1 MIKRSLLLSLLLAT
15 GSIQVQA
22 ETGSQPDL
30 AKAKQ
35 IAETVC
41 AGCHSADGNSQLSA
55 NPKLAGQHPE
65 YLYKQLSNFSSVDGK
80 APERVNAVMNGM
92 VAMLS
97 TDEDKKAM
105 AAYFASQQLK
115 PESAKNNDTIVL
127 GQQLWRAGDASKG
140 LPACAGC
147 HGPAGAG
154 LPVQDP
160 RLSGQFAEYIEA
172 QLKLFRSGERA
183 NDPAKMMRMIAIKMT
198 DPEIKAVSDY
208 AAGLR

>member
-1 MIKRSLLLSLLLAT
+1 MIKRSCCSSLLLAT

-22 ETGSQPDL
+22 GNRSQPGDL

-65 YLYKQLSNFSSVDGK
+65 YLYKQLEQFQFCGWQG
-80 APERVNAVMNGM
+80 PERVNAVMNGM

-105 AAYFASQQLK
+105 VAYFASQQLK

-127 GQQLWRAGDASKG
+127 GQQLWRAGDASRA

-147 HGPAGAG
+147 HGPAGKRACPSSTRVFLAS
-154 LPVQDP
+154 LPNISKLSSNFSVPASARTIRP
-160 RLSGQFAEYIEA
+160 R
-172 QLKLFRSGERA
+172 
-183 NDPAKMMRMIAIKMT
+183 
-198 DPEIKAVSDY
+198 
-208 AAGLR
+208 